1 MRSPSGKPGSRGRYV
16 RRWKDTRPVG
26 VTSAGITNI
35 GDGTRARIVP
45 HGEIDYDTLLA
56 LRAATA
62 ALAHV
67 TDLLW
72 DIRETTFMDVV
83 GLHLLFDPSEPAASV
98 RTTRVTGL
106 GSQPTGLLT
115 LVSGLNSSARL
126 QLDRVTRL

>member
-1 MRSPSGKPGSRGRYV
+1 MN
-16 RRWKDTRPVG
+16 
-26 VTSAGITNI
+26 ITTI
-35 GDGTRARIVP
+35 VDGTRARIVP
-45 HGEIDYDTLLA
+45 HGEIDYDTLPA

-62 ALAHV
+62 ALPAHV

-106 GSQPTGLLT
+106 GPQPTRLLT
-115 LVSGLNSSARL
+115 LVSGLNSSSRL
-126 QLDRVTRL
+126 ELDRVTRL